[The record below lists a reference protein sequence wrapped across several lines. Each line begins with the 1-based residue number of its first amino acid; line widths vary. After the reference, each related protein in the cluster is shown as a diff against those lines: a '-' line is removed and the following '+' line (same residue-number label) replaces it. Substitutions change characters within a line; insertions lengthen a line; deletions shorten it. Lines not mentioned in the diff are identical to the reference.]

1 MGNQHEFDKAVSW
14 ILSGNPVV
22 IVHRQYV
29 DRIEREL
36 KIKLKRLSNDKYLI
50 LCSFPEKINLL
61 IYKFIHISFYI
72 IF

>member
-50 LCSFPEKINLL
+50 LCSSPKKN
-61 IYKFIHISFYI
+61 
-72 IF
+72 

>member
-50 LCSFPEKINLL
+50 LCSFPKKN
-61 IYKFIHISFYI
+61 
-72 IF
+72 